1 MHDTKCFDF
10 IFYHKHI
17 CYKPILDI
25 VIMTRIHHDSPKK
38 NWFINCVLAD
48 NTVKATGEQFNI
60 LQSTASDIWHKIQ
73 QTGLTHKCPQS
84 GCLAKI
90 TPCTTCA
97 VIHEAKKHHCKH
109 LSAIGKMVTLTISAS
124 VVRKILTDEGLHCWK
139 ACNVVFLTKVH
150 K

>member
-1 MHDTKCFDF
+1 
-10 IFYHKHI
+10 
-17 CYKPILDI
+17 
-25 VIMTRIHHDSPKK
+25 MTRIHHDSPKK

-90 TPCTTCA
+90 TSCTTCA
-97 VIHEAKKHHCKH
+97 VIHEPRSTTASISLQLAKWSHPPSLHLLFGKFSQMKDSIVGKHATWCFSLKFTSERGR
-109 LSAIGKMVTLTISAS
+109 L
-124 VVRKILTDEGLHCWK
+124 EQ
-139 ACNVVFLTKVH
+139 
-150 K
+150 